1 MDSPAGANMSSLVRV
16 EVLNTGTELLFGS
29 VINTHLS
36 FLGQRLFPL
45 GLRVQ
50 RQVTVPDG
58 DAIREAILE
67 SAARSDLILVTGGL
81 GPTSDD
87 ITREIVAE
95 LTGRPLRY
103 DDGIFQKI
111 KERFERRGLKLTD
124 RISRQAYVP
133 EGAAV
138 LPNDF
143 GTAPGLYLPARDG
156 IPHLFLLPGPPRE
169 LQPMVDTY
177 ALPIWKRLGGN
188 HDIHARIYRTTGL
201 GESYIESMVGD
212 RLLAIPGLE
221 LGYCASMGEVDVR
234 IVGSRSAV
242 DAANEIIQS
251 ELAPYIISTEERELE
266 EVVVK
271 LLTAKQATLATAES
285 CTGGLLANRVTDVA
299 GASVVFLE
307 GHVTYSNDAKTRTL
321 GVSAELISTVGA
333 VSEEVARAMAEGAL
347 QRSGATFALSTTGI
361 AGPDGGTAEKP
372 VGTVFVGLAT
382 REHATQVEKLFFPT
396 DRRTFKRVCTQYA
409 LDMLRRRLLEPA
421 PPTNL

>member
-266 EVVVK
+266 EVIVK

-321 GVSAELISTVGA
+321 GVSAELISTHGA

>member
-1 MDSPAGANMSSLVRV
+1 MRSPARV
-16 EVLNTGTELLFGS
+16 EVLNTGTEILFGS

-36 FLGQRLFPL
+36 FLAQRLFPL

-58 DAIREAILE
+58 DAIRDAILE
-67 SAARSDLILVTGGL
+67 SASRSDLILVTGGL

-95 LTGRPLRY
+95 LTRRPLRY
-103 DDGIFQKI
+103 DDRIFQKI
-111 KERFERRGLKLTD
+111 KERFDRRGLKLTD

-133 EGAAV
+133 EGAVV

-143 GTAPGLYLPARDG
+143 GTAPGLYLPAQDR

-177 ALPIWKRLGGN
+177 ALPIWQRLAGD
-188 HDIHARIYRTTGL
+188 HDIHARTFRTTGL
-201 GESYIESMVGD
+201 GESYIESMVGE

-221 LGYCASMGEVDVR
+221 LGYCARMGEVDVR
-234 IVGSRSAV
+234 VVGSRSAV
-242 DAANEIIQS
+242 DAASEIIQS
-251 ELAPYIISTEERELE
+251 ELAPCIFSTEEKELE
-266 EVVVK
+266 EVIVQ

-307 GHVTYSNDAKTRTL
+307 GNVTYSNDAKTRTL
-321 GVSAELISTVGA
+321 GVSAELISAVGA

-347 QRSGATFALSTTGI
+347 QRSGAAFALSTTGI

-372 VGTVFVGLAT
+372 VGTVFIGLASC
-382 REHATQVEKLFFPT
+382 RQATQVEKLFFPT
-396 DRRTFKRVCTQYA
+396 DRRTFKSVCTQYA
-409 LDMLRRRLLEPA
+409 LDMLRKRLLEI
-421 PPTNL
+421 

>member
-266 EVVVK
+266 EVIVK
-271 LLTAKQATLATAES
+271 LLKAKQATLATAES

-321 GVSAELISTVGA
+321 GVSAELISTHGA

>member
-1 MDSPAGANMSSLVRV
+1 MRSPARV
-16 EVLNTGTELLFGS
+16 EVLNTGTEILFGS

-36 FLGQRLFPL
+36 FLAQRLFPL

-50 RQVTVPDG
+50 RQVLVPDG
-58 DAIREAILE
+58 DAIRDAIRE
-67 SAARSDLILVTGGL
+67 SASRSDLILVTGGL

-95 LTGRPLRY
+95 LTRRSLRY
-103 DDGIFQKI
+103 DDRIFQKI
-111 KERFERRGLKLTD
+111 KERFDRRGLKLTD

-133 EGAAV
+133 EGAVV

-143 GTAPGLYLPARDG
+143 GTAPGLYLPAQDR

-177 ALPIWKRLGGN
+177 ALPIWQRLAGD
-188 HDIHARIYRTTGL
+188 HDIHARTFRTTGL

-221 LGYCASMGEVDVR
+221 LGYCARMGEVDVR
-234 IVGSRSAV
+234 VVGSRSAV
-242 DAANEIIQS
+242 DAASEIIQS
-251 ELAPYIISTEERELE
+251 ELAPCIFSTKEKELE
-266 EVVVK
+266 EVIVQ

-307 GHVTYSNDAKTRTL
+307 GNVTYSNDAKTRTL
-321 GVSAELISTVGA
+321 GVSAELISAVGA

-347 QRSGATFALSTTGI
+347 HRSGAAFALSTTGI

-372 VGTVFVGLAT
+372 VGTVFIGLASC
-382 REHATQVEKLFFPT
+382 RQATQVEKLFFPT
-396 DRRTFKRVCTQYA
+396 DRRTFKSVCTQYA
-409 LDMLRRRLLEPA
+409 LDMLRKRLLEI
-421 PPTNL
+421 

>member
-1 MDSPAGANMSSLVRV
+1 MRSPARV
-16 EVLNTGTELLFGS
+16 EVLNTGTEILFGS

-36 FLGQRLFPL
+36 FLAQRLFPL

-58 DAIREAILE
+58 DAIRDAIRE
-67 SAARSDLILVTGGL
+67 SASRSDLILVTGGL

-95 LTGRPLRY
+95 LTRRPLRY
-103 DDGIFQKI
+103 DDRIFQKI
-111 KERFERRGLKLTD
+111 KERFDRRGLKLTD

-133 EGAAV
+133 EGAVV

-143 GTAPGLYLPARDG
+143 GTAPGLYLPAQDR

-177 ALPIWKRLGGN
+177 ALPIWQRLAGD
-188 HDIHARIYRTTGL
+188 HDIHARTFRTTGL

-221 LGYCASMGEVDVR
+221 LGYCARMGEVDVR
-234 IVGSRSAV
+234 VVGSRSAV
-242 DAANEIIQS
+242 DAASEIIQS
-251 ELAPYIISTEERELE
+251 ELAPCIFSTKEKELE
-266 EVVVK
+266 EVIVQ
-271 LLTAKQATLATAES
+271 LMTAKQATLATAES

-307 GHVTYSNDAKTRTL
+307 GNVTYSNDAKTRTL
-321 GVSAELISTVGA
+321 GVSAELISAVGA

-347 QRSGATFALSTTGI
+347 QRSGAAFALSTTGI

-372 VGTVFVGLAT
+372 VGTVFIGLASS
-382 REHATQVEKLFFPT
+382 RQATQVEKLFFPT
-396 DRRTFKRVCTQYA
+396 DRRTFKSVCTQYA
-409 LDMLRRRLLEPA
+409 LDRLRKRLLEI
-421 PPTNL
+421 

>member
-50 RQVTVPDG
+50 RQMTVPDG
-58 DAIREAILE
+58 DAIRDAILE
-67 SAARSDLILVTGGL
+67 SATRSDLILVTGGL

-95 LTGRPLRY
+95 LTRRPLRY
-103 DDGIFQKI
+103 DDSIFQKI
-111 KERFERRGLKLTD
+111 KERFDRRGLKLTN

-143 GTAPGLYLPARDG
+143 GTAPGLYVPARDG

-177 ALPIWKRLGGN
+177 ALPIWKRLAGD
-188 HDIHARIYRTTGL
+188 HDIHARTYRTTGL
-201 GESYIESMVGD
+201 GESYIEDMVGD

-221 LGYCASMGEVDVR
+221 LGYCASMGELHVR
-234 IVGSRSAV
+234 FVGSRSAV
-242 DAANEIIQS
+242 DTANEIIQS
-251 ELAPYIISTEERELE
+251 ELAPYIISTEAKELE
-266 EVVVK
+266 EVIVQ
-271 LLTAKQATLATAES
+271 LLTAKHATLATAES

-307 GHVTYSNDAKTRTL
+307 GNVTYSNDAKTRTL
-321 GVSAELISTVGA
+321 GVSAELISTFGA
-333 VSEEVARAMAEGAL
+333 VSEEVARAMAEGAR
-347 QRSGATFALSTTGI
+347 QRTGATFALATTGI
-361 AGPDGGTAEKP
+361 AGPDGGTTEKP
-372 VGTVFVGLAT
+372 VGTVFIGLAA
-382 REHATQVEKLFFPT
+382 REHVTQVEKLFFPT

-409 LDMLRRRLLEPA
+409 LEMLRRRLLEV
-421 PPTNL
+421 

>member
-1 MDSPAGANMSSLVRV
+1 MSSLVRV

-50 RQVTVPDG
+50 RQMTVPDG
-58 DAIREAILE
+58 DAIRDAILE
-67 SAARSDLILVTGGL
+67 SATRSDLILVTGGL

-95 LTGRPLRY
+95 LTRRPLRY
-103 DDGIFQKI
+103 DDSIFQKI
-111 KERFERRGLKLTD
+111 KERFDRRGLKLTN

-143 GTAPGLYLPARDG
+143 GTAPGLYVPARDG

-177 ALPIWKRLGGN
+177 ALPIWKRLAGD
-188 HDIHARIYRTTGL
+188 HDIHARTYRTTGL
-201 GESYIESMVGD
+201 GESYIEDMVGD

-242 DAANEIIQS
+242 DTANEIIQT
-251 ELAPYIISTEERELE
+251 ELAPYIISTEAKELE
-266 EVVVK
+266 EVIVQ
-271 LLTAKQATLATAES
+271 LLTAKHATLATAES

-307 GHVTYSNDAKTRTL
+307 GNVTYSNDAKTRTL

-347 QRSGATFALSTTGI
+347 QRSGATFALATTGI
-361 AGPDGGTAEKP
+361 AGPDGGTTEKP
-372 VGTVFVGLAT
+372 VGTVFIGLAA
-382 REHATQVEKLFFPT
+382 RDYATQVEKLFFPT

-409 LDMLRRRLLEPA
+409 LEMLRRRLLEPVSPA
-421 PPTNL
+421 NL